1 MSLLPD
7 TNVNYNDFSSLSRL
21 RVDARE
27 DSQAALKEVAKQF
40 ESVFVQ
46 MMIKSMREASVPLQ
60 GELFNSQQSKA
71 YTDMYDKQLGLE
83 LTKTNGIGLADVI
96 VRQLS
101 KPGELDSATGVTN
114 GINNLKNQLAT
125 IKRQSTSLTFKAEK
139 TDTVIEDSNSIE
151 TVSVNKFNHH
161 SNLQVTEQQ
170 QSPHWQRPEDFIKDS
185 WPHAQRAAEALG
197 VDPRAILAQSA
208 LETGWGKKIHATD
221 AGENSYSLFGIK
233 ADQRWQGKTVQFS
246 TLEFES
252 GAMQR
257 QNAQF
262 RAYDSLAASYKD
274 YVEFLQSNPR
284 YQQVF
289 GADTVKEFSRALQD
303 AGYATDPNYANKINR
318 ISEGELINE
327 TVSALK
333 VSSERP
339 LT

>member
-7 TNVNYNDFSSLSRL
+7 ANLNYNDFSSLSRL

-27 DSQAALKEVAKQF
+27 DSQAALKQVAKQF

-101 KPGELDSATGVTN
+101 KPGEFDAAA
-114 GINNLKNQLAT
+114 GINNVDNQLAS
-125 IKRQSTSLTFKAEK
+125 IKRQSTSLNFKAEK
-139 TDTVIEDSNSIE
+139 TDSVIEDVNSIE

-161 SNLQVTEQQ
+161 SNIEITEQQ
-170 QSPHWQRPEDFIKDS
+170 QSPHWQTPEDFIKDS
-185 WPHAQRAAEALG
+185 WPHAQRAAKALG

-208 LETGWGKKIHATD
+208 LETGWGKKIHATES
-221 AGENSYSLFGIK
+221 GENSYSLFGIK
-233 ADQRWQGKTVQFS
+233 ADARWQGKTVQFS
-246 TLEFES
+246 TLEYES

-262 RAYDSLAASYKD
+262 RAYDSLAESYQD
-274 YVEFLQSNPR
+274 YVSFLKSNPR

-289 GADTVKEFSRALQD
+289 EASTVKDFSRALQD
-303 AGYATDPNYANKINR
+303 AGYATDPDYANKINR
-318 ISEGELINE
+318 ISEGELINA

-333 VSSERP
+333 ISSERP